1 MQPRLTNLV
10 LISEEV
16 EQARAILAQL
26 VDESGADGAV
36 LLLRSGEIAV
46 AHVEPDLGQLETL
59 GALLAGN
66 FASAREIARLI
77 GESGF
82 ETAFQQGA
90 GRQIITQ
97 AVGDGWLLTVV
108 FRPASS
114 LGMVKMLVARAA
126 EELRPL
132 NEAAHARVA
141 RGEIPAGPDERFKSA
156 AADAID
162 LLFGEKS

>member
-1 MQPRLTNLV
+1 MQPRLSNLV
-10 LISEEV
+10 LVAEEV
-16 EQARAILAQL
+16 DQARVILARL
-26 VDESGADGAV
+26 IDETGADGAL

-46 AHVEPDLGQLETL
+46 AQVDPGLGQVETL

-82 ETAFQQGA
+82 ETQYQQGA
-90 GRQIITQ
+90 GRQVVTQ

-114 LGMVKMLVARAA
+114 LGLVKVLAGRAA
-126 EELRPL
+126 DELRPL

-141 RGEIPAGPDERFKSA
+141 RGEVPAGPDQRFKSA
-156 AADAID
+156 AANAID
-162 LLFGEKS
+162 ALFGEKS